1 MFLAAAI
8 RDFRRGWVE
17 GGRATPQRG
26 ELRVRLAEND
36 AAALANLPR
45 DFTPPRPS
53 ATAAFFTALQA
64 NAMSLLRQASFA
76 FCFDPKEGVLMLG
89 GLQLLSACF
98 WLSVYGAAPEDTW
111 EIGDSLRWITIVLLY
126 VNAAISLAAVRR
138 NSDGLALTLIFTFF
152 LLLLL
157 LAIEFGG
164 SHPASCDPPQT
175 SIDDPPNKP
184 LGTVMS
190 KLLWTSDACVLMTI
204 LGWVTLAA
212 GAVIGL
218 YLQYMLLCFWVG
230 VRASREDVRRVLRVI
245 AALPMRRYTKPVKR
259 ASAAAA
265 AASSSATSTDNTACG
280 GDCSSATT
288 PTPPPQHPE
297 EEQRQRSIAA
307 AAASEEEPESCS
319 ICLGEFEEG
328 EEVHETR
335 RCMHANPL
343 HPPFFCSHWHHPS
356 SPLVLVAL
364 VYTHT
369 GAPPPLHA
377 RVL

>member
-1 MFLAAAI
+1 
-8 RDFRRGWVE
+8 
-17 GGRATPQRG
+17 
-26 ELRVRLAEND
+26 
-36 AAALANLPR
+36 
-45 DFTPPRPS
+45 
-53 ATAAFFTALQA
+53 
-64 NAMSLLRQASFA
+64 
-76 FCFDPKEGVLMLG
+76 MLG

-164 SHPASCDPPQT
+164 SHPASCAAKETLIDPPT
-175 SIDDPPNKP
+175 P

-259 ASAAAA
+259 AAAAA
-265 AASSSATSTDNTACG
+265 AASGSATTSTDNTACG
-280 GDCSSATT
+280 GDCSSSSSATT

-328 EEVHETR
+328 EEVRDTE
-335 RCMHANPL
+335 MHACK
-343 HPPFFCSHWHHPS
+343 PPYTLPS
-356 SPLVLVAL
+356 SA
-364 VYTHT
+364 HT
-369 GAPPPLHA
+369 GTTPPLSPCPCGPCVHTHRCASSPACTSSVRNVSASGSRGKGWPPHA
-377 RVL
+377 RYASVC

>member
-1 MFLAAAI
+1 M
-8 RDFRRGWVE
+8 E

-265 AASSSATSTDNTACG
+265 SSATTSTDNTACG
-280 GDCSSATT
+280 GDCSSSSSATT
-288 PTPPPQHPE
+288 RPRRRSTP
-297 EEQRQRSIAA
+297 RRSSAKGA
-307 AAASEEEPESCS
+307 LPRRRPLRRSPNRARSVWASLRRERRY
-319 ICLGEFEEG
+319 
-328 EEVHETR
+328 TR
-335 RCMHANPL
+335 HGDACMQTPL

-356 SPLVLVAL
+356 SLPLSLWPL
-364 VYTHT
+364 CTHTHT